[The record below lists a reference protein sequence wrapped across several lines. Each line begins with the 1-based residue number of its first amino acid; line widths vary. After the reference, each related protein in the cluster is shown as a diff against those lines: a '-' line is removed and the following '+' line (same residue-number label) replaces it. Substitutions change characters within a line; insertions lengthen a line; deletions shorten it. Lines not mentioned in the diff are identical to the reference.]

1 MTPAQVTQL
10 AHEHGYSGSDRN
22 WLARKERAAPPGQLQ
37 FVDLTFRQG
46 RLVAYRETAYDPHTK
61 KTASRTVELCGAMT
75 K

>member
-1 MTPAQVTQL
+1 MTAAQVTQL

-46 RLVAYRETAYDPHTK
+46 RLVAYRHAVYDPGTK
-61 KTASRTVELCGAMT
+61 KTVYRTVQLCH
-75 K
+75 